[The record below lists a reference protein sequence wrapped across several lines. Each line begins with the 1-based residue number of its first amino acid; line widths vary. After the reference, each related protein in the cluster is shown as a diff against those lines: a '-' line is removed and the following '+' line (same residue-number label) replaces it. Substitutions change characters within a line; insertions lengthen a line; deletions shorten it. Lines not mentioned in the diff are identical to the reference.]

1 VVGESPPARRFG
13 RNAKE
18 IVVKVAIFAGGKG
31 SRLIE
36 ETTVRPKPLVEIGHR
51 PLLWH
56 IMQHYSVFGHHHF
69 VLALG
74 YMGSAIKK
82 YMAELSQY
90 EGNLRVD
97 FTTREIYGQENSE
110 GDFDV
115 PNPPWMVDL
124 IDTGVETMTGGRL
137 QMLEPYLNDGTF
149 MLTYGDGLSNVDI
162 DKLVAF
168 HKAHGRA
175 ATMTV
180 VNPHTTFGHLQF
192 DDDGRVLDF
201 IEKPDMAKNL
211 INGGFFVLEPR
222 VFDIISDVTDAT
234 VMWEQGPLGKL
245 MQMGELMAYQ
255 HPGFWSCCDHLADK
269 RRLEAMWSSGERPWA
284 SWADDA
290 NADKLIARSV
300 EPGKLKFNSDNPGI
314 GRGSHPGEW
323 VRYRSI

>member
-1 VVGESPPARRFG
+1 
-13 RNAKE
+13 
-18 IVVKVAIFAGGKG
+18 
-31 SRLIE
+31 
-36 ETTVRPKPLVEIGHR
+36 
-51 PLLWH
+51 
-56 IMQHYSVFGHHHF
+56 MQHYSVYGHHHF

-82 YMAELSQY
+82 YIAELSQY

-97 FTTREIYGQENSE
+97 FTTREIYGQENSD

-115 PNPPWMVDL
+115 PNPPWIVDL

-137 QMLEPYLNDGTF
+137 QMLEHYLKDGTF

-162 DKLVAF
+162 DKLTAF

-192 DDDGRVLDF
+192 DEEGRVLDF
-201 IEKPDMAKNL
+201 IEKPDTAKNL

-234 VMWEQGPLGKL
+234 VMWEQAPASQADGDGRADGLSAPGLLVVLRSPRRQAAAGGDVVGGRTALGDL
-245 MQMGELMAYQ
+245 VRQGTCRQ
-255 HPGFWSCCDHLADK
+255 ADRPFGRAGQAEVQD
-269 RRLEAMWSSGERPWA
+269 RRSGHRA
-284 SWADDA
+284 
-290 NADKLIARSV
+290 
-300 EPGKLKFNSDNPGI
+300 G
-314 GRGSHPGEW
+314 
-323 VRYRSI
+323 